1 MCALDSKEKGF
12 KMSKKL
18 TLEQVNQKINEI
30 ESRYG
35 YQSTSTDIMDW
46 WDLKDKMQYG
56 RLLKLKWKRESE
68 VSSE

>member
-1 MCALDSKEKGF
+1 MKQKKKFMGG

-18 TLEQVNQKINEI
+18 TLEQVNQKIRDI
-30 ESRYG
+30 ESRYYKG
-35 YQSTSTDIMDW
+35 HKATSTEIMDW

-68 VSSE
+68 D

>member
-1 MCALDSKEKGF
+1 MR
-12 KMSKKL
+12 L
-18 TLEQVNQKINEI
+18 TIEEINQKINEK

-35 YQSTSTDIMDW
+35 YQSTSTEIMDW

-68 VSSE
+68 KNDE